1 MTNNKNIN
9 NESDCALAI
18 TIVVKKR
25 VSKLYNNKF
34 DTNLV
39 VVRKQNERG
48 RKKEGVISEIGNPA
62 FATID
67 R

>member
-34 DTNLV
+34 DTDLV

-48 RKKEGVISEIGNPA
+48 KEERGCNIR
-62 FATID
+62 D
-67 R
+67 REPSFCHNR

>member
-39 VVRKQNERG
+39 VVSKMKGG

>member
-34 DTNLV
+34 DTDLV

-48 RKKEGVISEIGNPA
+48 KEERRSNIR
-62 FATID
+62 D
-67 R
+67 REPSFCHNR